1 MLIENDAN
9 RWQRLLV
16 SGVLFVVVGAMVY
29 KNTMLIGTLDSVL
42 QALFTN
48 NHPNATGGMKTLMT
62 LISFLG
68 EPKLD
73 LVWAFLIAFLLWGFK
88 YKIPALWSLGVI
100 IGGDALGTIAK
111 HLVKRARP
119 AQHMAADNGYSFP
132 RGHVLGAFLVAGT
145 LMLGV
150 IPLIQR
156 AAVRV
161 ICQLLLIFYVVLLAI
176 SRVYLYAHFP
186 MDTVG
191 AMLLAYAWL
200 QVAEYLYVI
209 IAPRLSHW
217 QLVANSQY

>member
-1 MLIENDAN
+1 ML
-9 RWQRLLV
+9 V
-16 SGVLFVVVGAMVY
+16 
-29 KNTMLIGTLDSVL
+29 
-42 QALFTN
+42 
-48 NHPNATGGMKTLMT
+48 
-62 LISFLG
+62 
-68 EPKLD
+68 
-73 LVWAFLIAFLLWGFK
+73 
-88 YKIPALWSLGVI
+88 
-100 IGGDALGTIAK
+100 
-111 HLVKRARP
+111 
-119 AQHMAADNGYSFP
+119 
-132 RGHVLGAFLVAGT
+132 
-145 LMLGV
+145 V

-191 AMLLAYAWL
+191 AMLLAYTWL

>member
-48 NHPNATGGMKTLMT
+48 NHPNATGEMKTLMT

-132 RGHVLGAFLVAGT
+132 SGHVLGAFLVAGI
-145 LMLGV
+145 LMLVV

>member
-1 MLIENDAN
+1 
-9 RWQRLLV
+9 
-16 SGVLFVVVGAMVY
+16 
-29 KNTMLIGTLDSVL
+29 
-42 QALFTN
+42 
-48 NHPNATGGMKTLMT
+48 MKTLMT

-132 RGHVLGAFLVAGT
+132 SGHVLGAFLVAGI
-145 LMLGV
+145 LMLVV

-156 AAVRV
+156 ASVRV